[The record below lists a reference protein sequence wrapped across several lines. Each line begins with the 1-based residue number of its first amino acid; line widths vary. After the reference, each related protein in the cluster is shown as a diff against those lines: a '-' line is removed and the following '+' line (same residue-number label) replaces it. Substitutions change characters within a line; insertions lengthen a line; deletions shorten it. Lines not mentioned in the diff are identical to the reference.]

1 MRNVDARS
9 SCIHVSICKGVMM
22 RSFAIFLLALVVSSF
37 IIVGC
42 GEQQQSSAQAQTAQ
56 KGKSPD
62 GKDTGFA
69 AQVPEK

>member
-1 MRNVDARS
+1 
-9 SCIHVSICKGVMM
+9 MM